1 MSNQPPAA
9 TSRTSRDVCLDA
21 IEALTRVVNQV
32 RDEQWDQALPA
43 TLPQAD
49 PSAPKTLRAVV
60 NALAYDLAWI
70 PDMLAGTSMAAAGAT
85 KFDGDLLGPAP
96 TERFATIAATGST
109 AIRDLTDLDRAV
121 QCSYATYPAR
131 AYLVD
136 IGSYYGLSAYDLA
149 TVIGA
154 DPTLPPALVAGLWEQ
169 LEPVADQW
177 RELGIF
183 GPKVDVSANADLQ
196 TRLLGLTGRQP

>member
-1 MSNQPPAA
+1 MINEPSAA
-9 TSRTSRDVCLDA
+9 NSMTSRDVCLDA
-21 IEALTRVVNQV
+21 IAALTRVINQV
-32 RDEQWDQALPA
+32 RDEQWDQHLPPTA
-43 TLPQAD
+43 PLAE

-70 PDMLAGTSMAAAGAT
+70 PDMLAGASLAEAGAT

-96 TERFATIAATGST
+96 TEQFATIAATGSA
-109 AIRDLTDLDRAV
+109 AIRDLTDLERAV

-136 IGSYYGLSAYDLA
+136 ISSYYGLSAYDLA
-149 TVIGA
+149 LVIGA

-169 LEPVADQW
+169 LAPVADQW

-183 GPKVDVSANADLQ
+183 GPNIDVPDDADLQ
-196 TRLLGLTGRQP
+196 SRLLGLTGRQP